1 MNIHYFS
8 TPISDAE
15 RAKIL
20 FEGDLIIHQQV
31 TPLQGLIDYACE
43 LLSEYFEGLEPTRAQ
58 GSLSKDDFLFKCG
71 EVQRNFRTSETP
83 KQLFFEALAFCG
95 MQLEH
100 NYYDHFP
107 MRVVPLDNT
116 HRGGQRAAIG
126 HHRDT
131 WGSNIHSQMNWWAP
145 LFSLEAERTIAIYPD
160 YWEKPLSNNTATWS
174 FEEFLLTRSKG
185 ESERQIAYP
194 SALQPMEPVDESGV
208 IKVVLQPGELLNF
221 SSAHLHASVP
231 NTTQET
237 RFSVEMRTFNS
248 DDIKQSKA
256 APNID
261 NAASTPMYG
270 WFKSIKSRKPFCD
283 NF

>member
-8 TPISDAE
+8 TPISDVE
-15 RAKIL
+15 RAEIL

-31 TPLQGLIDYACE
+31 TPLQGLIDYVCE
-43 LLSEYFEGLEPTRAQ
+43 LLSGYFEGLEPTRAQ
-58 GSLSKDDFLFKCG
+58 ESLSKDDFLFKCG
-71 EVQRNFRTSETP
+71 EVQRIFRTSETP
-83 KQLFFEALAFCG
+83 KQLFFEALAYCG

-107 MRVVPLDNT
+107 MRIVPFDST
-116 HRGGQRAAIG
+116 HRGGHRSAIG

-145 LFSLEAERTIAIYPD
+145 LFSLEAERTIAFYPD
-160 YWEKPLSNNTATWS
+160 YWSKPLANNTATWS
-174 FEEFLLTRSKG
+174 FDEYLLMRSKG
-185 ESERQIAYP
+185 NPERQIAYP
-194 SALQPMEPVDESGV
+194 SAPQPMESIDESGV

-231 NTTQET
+231 NTTKET

-248 DDIKQSKA
+248 DDIQKTRE

-261 NAASTPMYG
+261 NAASTPMYS
-270 WFKSIKSRKPFCD
+270 WFKSIKSRKSFSD
-283 NF
+283 KF